1 MDGST
6 IGVDTATTHITDGE
20 IYALEH
26 DGMLRV
32 KFVYRLPGGGI
43 RLRSFNR
50 EEYPDEV
57 LAGGHA
63 QPPDQHDRLGL
74 LVVHRTP
81 PARVPGAVSAWRSPA
96 LQLQL
101 LHRKQPELYFLQRRV
116 AAGGNTVQPTI
127 APTTPIPRQE
137 TVELV
142 CIFGDVL
149 VPLEQ
154 VRERWFRNLNKENF
168 SKALACGRIA
178 LPVTTLD
185 DSHKAMQFVALD
197 HLAAYVDQRA
207 NQAGSA
213 RRAQPGADS
222 IAS

>member
-1 MDGST
+1 M
-6 IGVDTATTHITDGE
+6 
-20 IYALEH
+20 
-26 DGMLRV
+26 
-32 KFVYRLPGGGI
+32 
-43 RLRSFNR
+43 
-50 EEYPDEV
+50 
-57 LAGGHA
+57 
-63 QPPDQHDRLGL
+63 
-74 LVVHRTP
+74 
-81 PARVPGAVSAWRSPA
+81 
-96 LQLQL
+96 
-101 LHRKQPELYFLQRRV
+101 
-116 AAGGNTVQPTI
+116 QPTI
-127 APTTPIPRQE
+127 APSTPIPRQE

-142 CIFGDVL
+142 YRIFGDVL

-207 NQAGSA
+207 NQAGST

-222 IAS
+222 VAS